1 MQDTPVVLQLHQ
13 LHPSVAGKLCPTV
26 YEIPLYLQTIIKY
39 NTMKIM
45 SKMLEHD
52 PNDDFI
58 NKFIRIGN
66 CLVIIQS
73 STINASYMIML
84 RYLIYDN

>member
-1 MQDTPVVLQLHQ
+1 
-13 LHPSVAGKLCPTV
+13 
-26 YEIPLYLQTIIKY
+26 
-39 NTMKIM
+39 MKIM